1 MGRELIVILATL
13 AGVALTGRLGWW
25 QLDRAAQKLDVQAK
39 LEARAD
45 LPPLDGR
52 SLARDASAAEAQQY
66 RKAVV
71 SGRWLADRTLFL
83 DNRPMEGK
91 VGFIVL
97 TPLALDDGAA
107 VVVQRGWVPRDFI
120 ERTSLPAVQTTPERA
135 TVEGTIALNPPRLFE
150 FAATASGPI
159 RQNLDLP
166 AFARESGLA
175 LLPVIIV
182 QREGPGGSADGL
194 QRRWP
199 APAADVQ
206 KHHGYAFQWFALAA
220 VIITLYVWH
229 RLIRPR
235 FRRP

>member
-1 MGRELIVILATL
+1 
-13 AGVALTGRLGWW
+13 
-25 QLDRAAQKLDVQAK
+25 
-39 LEARAD
+39 
-45 LPPLDGR
+45 
-52 SLARDASAAEAQQY
+52 
-66 RKAVV
+66 
-71 SGRWLADRTLFL
+71 
-83 DNRPMEGK
+83 MEGK

-97 TPLALDDGAA
+97 TPLALDDGSA